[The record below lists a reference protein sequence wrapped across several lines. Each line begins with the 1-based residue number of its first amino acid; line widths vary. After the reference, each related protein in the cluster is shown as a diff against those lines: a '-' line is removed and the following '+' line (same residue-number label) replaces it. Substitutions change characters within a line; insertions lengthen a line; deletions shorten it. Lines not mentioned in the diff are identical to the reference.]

1 MTEPHKLCKLGSGVL
16 VYILLVNRDIKTHS
30 STLGNGMTFI
40 RVTFKIK
47 TTLIAVGRTRW
58 GREISQTSKQGV
70 GSTWGMV
77 CWAQVKAQDM

>member
-1 MTEPHKLCKLGSGVL
+1 
-16 VYILLVNRDIKTHS
+16 
-30 STLGNGMTFI
+30 MTFI